1 MKVHIT
7 NIYGVTG
14 IGLKAQQAAAEIAK
28 RDLQYQ
34 ELGIYFYPV
43 DSDSPDMLRTR
54 LDGILA
60 SVSPGDVV
68 IMQSPTWNDI
78 RFDESLMNRM
88 NRYSGLKKII
98 WLHDVQP
105 LMKEA
110 KREFLSRW
118 IELYNQADLI
128 IAASQ
133 NEVDVLRSH
142 GLRVRKTVI
151 QRMWDCQVS
160 VDRTLVPR
168 FQKVINFAG
177 DPSNEPKLA
186 FARNWKYDN
195 ITLAVT
201 VNGGSWAQG
210 KNIRFLGWYNNDNL
224 LVNALRRSG
233 GFGLLWSEDAYWRE
247 YMRINASY
255 KFSTYLAAGIPVI
268 VPSDIAESDTILR
281 KNLGIVADSLDE
293 AVERVAAV
301 KEEEYKKMAEDT
313 EQFAWL
319 LREGYFTR
327 KVLTD
332 AVFQVFAD

>member
-54 LDGILA
+54 LDGIVA

-78 RFDESLMNRM
+78 RFDESLLNRL

-110 KREFLSRW
+110 KRESLGRW
-118 IELYNQADLI
+118 IDFYNQADLI

-142 GLRVRKTVI
+142 GLKVPRTVI

-160 VDRTLVPR
+160 VDQTIVPQ
-168 FQKVINFAG
+168 FHKVINFAG
-177 DPSNEPKLA
+177 DPTHEPKLA
-186 FARNWKYDN
+186 FARNWKYDRVQ
-195 ITLAVT
+195 LAVT
-201 VNGGSWAQG
+201 VNGGDWAQG

-224 LVNALRRSG
+224 LANVLRGTG

-268 VPSDIAESDTILR
+268 VPCDIAESETIVR
-281 KNLGIVADSLDE
+281 KNMGIAAASLDE
-293 AVERVAAV
+293 AVERVANMTEA
-301 KEEEYKKMAEDT
+301 EYKKMVENT

-327 KVLTD
+327 KVLTE
-332 AVFQVFAD
+332 AVFQLFAD

>member
-14 IGLKAQQAAAEIAK
+14 IGLKAQQAAADIAK

-34 ELGIYFYPV
+34 ELGIYYYPV

-60 SVSPGDVV
+60 SVSPGDVI

-78 RFDESLMNRM
+78 RFDESLINKM
-88 NRYSGLKKII
+88 NRYSGLKKVI

-105 LMKEA
+105 FMKEA
-110 KREFLSRW
+110 KRDTLGRW

-133 NEVDVLRSH
+133 REVDILRSH
-142 GLRVRKTVI
+142 GLRVQKTVI

-160 VDRTLVPR
+160 VDRTIVPQFR
-168 FQKVINFAG
+168 KVINFAG

-186 FARNWKYDN
+186 FARNWKYN
-195 ITLAVT
+195 QVQLAVT
-201 VNGGSWAQG
+201 VNGASWTQG
-210 KNIRFLGWYNNDNL
+210 KNIQLLGWFNNDNL

-233 GFGLLWSEDAYWRE
+233 GFGLLWSEDVYWRE
-247 YMRINASY
+247 YMRMNASY

-268 VPSDIAESDTILR
+268 VPSDIAEKDTILR
-281 KNLGIVADSLDE
+281 KNMGIVADSLDE
-293 AVERVAAV
+293 AVERVANM
-301 KEEEYKKMAEDT
+301 KEEEYKKMVENT

-327 KVLTD
+327 KALTD
-332 AVFQVFAD
+332 AVFQLFAD